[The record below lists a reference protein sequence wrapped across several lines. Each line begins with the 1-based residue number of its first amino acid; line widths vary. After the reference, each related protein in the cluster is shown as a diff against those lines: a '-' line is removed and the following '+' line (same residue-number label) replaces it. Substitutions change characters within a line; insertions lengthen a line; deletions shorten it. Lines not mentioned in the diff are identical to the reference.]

1 MTDSEVVRA
10 AGVVVVRDGATGPEI
25 AVIRRG
31 LRADWSLPKGKIEPG
46 EHAVVA
52 AVRECDEETGIV
64 PVLGPPLLR
73 QEYVALGLPKVVDY
87 WAARVGSD
95 EGFAPDDE
103 VESVE
108 WLPAEQATAR
118 LTYPRD
124 ADLVREAVALPPS
137 SPLILLR
144 HTQAMKRADWDGKI
158 DADRPL
164 SGKGR
169 SQAKDLAPMLSAYG
183 IERVHSSDASRCLE
197 TVRRYAK
204 SLDADVRLEPALS
217 EESFHDRPKR
227 AARRMRELLLDPRPL
242 VVCTHRPLLPALVE
256 VVASM
261 RITGPFDLDPKLPP
275 GGFLVVH
282 RHFTQDGEEPT
293 VLAVERHSV
302 SRD

>member
-144 HTQAMKRADWDGKI
+144 HTQAMKRADWDSKI

-169 SQAKDLAPMLSAYG
+169 SQAKDLVPMLTAYG

-261 RITGPFDLDPKLPP
+261 RITGPFDLDAKLPP

-302 SRD
+302 SRE

>member
-144 HTQAMKRADWDGKI
+144 HTQAMKRADWDSKI

-169 SQAKDLAPMLSAYG
+169 SQAKDLVPMLSAYG

-261 RITGPFDLDPKLPP
+261 RITGPFDLDAKLPP

>member
-144 HTQAMKRADWDGKI
+144 HTQAMKRADWDSKI

-169 SQAKDLAPMLSAYG
+169 SQAKDLVPMLTAYG

-261 RITGPFDLDPKLPP
+261 RITGPFDLDAKLPP

-282 RHFTQDGEEPT
+282 RHFTQDSGEPT

>member
-10 AGVVVVRDGATGPEI
+10 AGVVVVRDAAAGPEV

-46 EHAVVA
+46 EHPVVA

-64 PVLGPPLLR
+64 PVLGAPLAR
-73 QEYVALGLPKVVDY
+73 QEYVALGSPKVVDY

-103 VESVE
+103 VEAVE
-108 WLPAEQATAR
+108 WLPADEAAAR

-124 ADLVREAVALPPS
+124 ADLVREAVALPVS
-137 SPLILLR
+137 TPLILLR
-144 HTQAMKRADWDGKI
+144 HTQALKRADFKGKL
-158 DADRPL
+158 DSERPL

-169 SQAKDLAPMLSAYG
+169 SQAKALVPMLAAYG
-183 IERVHSSDASRCLE
+183 IEGVHSSDATRCRE

-204 SLDADVRLEPALS
+204 SVDVDVHLEPALS
-217 EESFHDRPKR
+217 EESFTERPKR
-227 AARRMRELLLDPRPL
+227 AARRMQELLLDPRPL

-256 VVASM
+256 TIAGL
-261 RITGPFDLDPKLPP
+261 RITGTFDLDPKLPP

-282 RHFTQDGEEPT
+282 RNFSEDAEEPT
-293 VLAVERHSV
+293 VLAVERHGV